1 MPTGEIKST
10 RSVRRKVIFVFLS
23 CAVSLVLAW
32 VISRVAFNEIM
43 GTVESITTPDP
54 KLEIVSSISRDIM
67 RLDQLQRAQAFG
79 GNAAYSSFSKE
90 SAAIIGSLD
99 SLTHLYEGSDVQQSR
114 IDSIKTLLRQRDKLF
129 NAYVQVREKVVD
141 NKEFS
146 EQLQTLSDIIYEPNT
161 ESKVVTTERK
171 RRTTTIAG
179 DTTNAVAIPVPQTE
193 DNRGFLARL
202 FGRRPVEQEQPQQVV
217 EERRMVEEEMETII
231 DTIRA
236 TQPDSILARIDS
248 AVQRFQLLQQEQR
261 EQFVDRE
268 MELTV
273 ASNALIGNMLS
284 ILHAVENEAMQ
295 QMEVDNLQAK
305 AVVSESVWRIGG
317 IILVFFSI
325 TAIMV
330 YLILADIRRS
340 NAYRIALEEAKEEA
354 EYHAAAKQ
362 RFLANMSHELRTPL
376 QSIIGY
382 SEQLK
387 QRQPDGDVQ
396 VDAIYQSSEHLLQ
409 IVNEILD
416 YSRITSGKIT
426 LNEKPFAVDGLV
438 NSVVAV
444 MKTQAQAKGLDL
456 LLNMRLLGSGYVNG
470 DAFRIKQILFNLLSN
485 AVKFTEKGQVTLD
498 VSTVVYSEKTELNMV
513 VKDTG
518 KGIPPGDIER
528 IFDDFEQSESA
539 NSGIHFGSGLGLSI
553 VKTICESMGG
563 QIRVESKKG
572 IGSTF
577 RVNLPLETLQEP
589 VADTD
594 SSFSK
599 ETPVPIQGSIWIVDD
614 DRLILA
620 LCQHILDK
628 YAIPYR
634 CFNSPKALLEE
645 PWDPSVKTVLMDIRM
660 PEMDGTELN
669 RALRRKIDST
679 DVDIIAC
686 TAQVLPEEQEHILA
700 QGFDGLLLKPFKE
713 ADLLRLLGITPRPL
727 REEKNHQTVS
737 TIRQLALDDEDQV
750 RNIIDHYLH
759 DTAADLA
766 ELKVHYHRN
775 NLSGLELLLHRI
787 AGRTGQIGGTDIAFR
802 FRKMEI
808 DARSGELPD
817 KAELEK
823 AIDAVESFAQQLQ
836 IHAPAAV
843 TEV

>member
-1 MPTGEIKST
+1 MPTRDIKST

-32 VISRVAFNEIM
+32 VISRVAFTEIM
-43 GTVESITTPDP
+43 DTVESITTPEP
-54 KLEIVSSISRDIM
+54 KLEIVSGISRDIM

-79 GNAAYSSFSKE
+79 GNTAYNSFSKE

-99 SLTHLYEGSDVQQSR
+99 SLKHLYEGSDVQQSR

-129 NAYVQVREKVVD
+129 NAYVKVREKVVD
-141 NKEFS
+141 SEEFS
-146 EQLQTLSDIIYEPNT
+146 EQLQSLSDIIYEPNT

-179 DTTNAVAIPVPQTE
+179 DTSAVAVPTAE
-193 DNRGFLARL
+193 DDRGFLARL
-202 FGRRPVEQEQPQQVV
+202 FGRKPVEQPQQVV

-248 AVQRFQLLQQEQR
+248 AVQRFQRLQQQQR
-261 EQFVDRE
+261 DQFVDRE

-273 ASNALIGNMLS
+273 ASNALISNMLS
-284 ILHAVENEAMQ
+284 ILHSVENEAMQ
-295 QMEVDNLQAK
+295 QMEIDNMQAK

-317 IILVFFSI
+317 IILAFFCI

-340 NAYRIALEEAKEEA
+340 NADRMALEAAKEEA

-387 QRQPDGDVQ
+387 QGQPEGDTK

-416 YSRITSGKIT
+416 YSRITSGKIR
-426 LNEKPFAVDGLV
+426 LNEKPFAVNGLIS
-438 NSVVAV
+438 SVVSV
-444 MKTQAQAKGLDL
+444 MKTQAQAKGLEL
-456 LLNMRLLGSGYVNG
+456 KLNTRVLGSGHVVG

-485 AVKFTEKGQVTLD
+485 AIKFTDEGKVTLH
-498 VSTVVYSEKTELNMV
+498 VSTVVYTEKTELSIV

-518 KGIPPGDIER
+518 KGIPKADLER
-528 IFDDFEQSESA
+528 IFNDFEQSESA
-539 NSGIHFGSGLGLSI
+539 NSGTHFGSGLGLSI

-563 QIRVESKKG
+563 QIRVDSKKG
-572 IGSTF
+572 VGSVF
-577 RVNLPLETLQEP
+577 RANLPLKTFEKPLPHTSDQPLESTTAT
-589 VADTD
+589 V
-594 SSFSK
+594 
-599 ETPVPIQGSIWIVDD
+599 EGNVWIVDD

-620 LCQHILDK
+620 LCQNILEK
-628 YAIPYR
+628 YRVAYR
-634 CFNSPKALLEE
+634 CFHSPKAVLDE
-645 PWDPSVKTVLMDIRM
+645 PWDPSVKTILMDIRM
-660 PEMDGTELN
+660 PEMDGTQLS
-669 RALRRKIDST
+669 RALREKIDSK
-679 DVDIIAC
+679 DVNIYAC
-686 TAQVLPEEQEHILA
+686 TAQVLPEEQEQILA
-700 QGFDGLLLKPFKE
+700 EGFDGLLLKPFKE
-713 ADLLRLLGITPRPL
+713 ADLLRLLGISPRAHAQKDNRTQL
-727 REEKNHQTVS
+727 S
-737 TIRQLALDDEDQV
+737 AIRHLALDDEMQV
-750 RNIIDHYLH
+750 HNIINHYLK
-759 DTAADLA
+759 DTASDITALKLHYENGDLA
-766 ELKVHYHRN
+766 DV
-775 NLSGLELLLHRI
+775 ELLLHRI
-787 AGRTGQIGGTDIAFR
+787 AGRTAQIGGDEIAFR
-802 FRKMEI
+802 LRKLEI

-817 KAELEK
+817 QAELEK
-823 AIDAVESFAQQLQ
+823 GIDAVEIFAQQLQ
-836 IHAPAAV
+836 LHAPTPAIV
-843 TEV
+843 T

>member
-1 MPTGEIKST
+1 MPTRNIKST

-32 VISRVAFNEIM
+32 VISRVAFTEIM
-43 GTVESITTPDP
+43 DTVESITTPEP
-54 KLEIVSSISRDIM
+54 KLEIVSGISRDIM

-79 GNAAYSSFSKE
+79 GNTAYKSFSKE
-90 SAAIIGSLD
+90 SAAIVNSLD
-99 SLTHLYEGSDVQQSR
+99 SLKGLYEGSDMQQSR
-114 IDSIKTLLRQRDKLF
+114 IDSIKTLLRQRDRLF
-129 NAYVQVREKVVD
+129 NAYVKVREKVVD
-141 NKEFS
+141 SEEFS
-146 EQLQTLSDIIYEPNT
+146 EQLQSLSDIIYEPNT

-179 DTTNAVAIPVPQTE
+179 DTSAVALPVAQ
-193 DNRGFLARL
+193 DDRSFLSRV
-202 FGRRPVEQEQPQQVV
+202 FGRKRTDQPQQVV

-236 TQPDSILARIDS
+236 SQPDSILARIDS
-248 AVQRFQLLQQEQR
+248 AVQRFQRLQQQQR

-273 ASNALIGNMLS
+273 ASNALISNMLS
-284 ILHAVENEAMQ
+284 ILHSVENEAMQ
-295 QMEVDNLQAK
+295 QMEIDNLQAK

-317 IILVFFSI
+317 IILVFFFI

-340 NAYRIALEEAKEEA
+340 NAYHIALEAAKEEA

-387 QRQPDGDVQ
+387 QGQPAGDAK

-426 LNEKPFAVDGLV
+426 LNEKPFAVEGLV
-438 NSVVAV
+438 SSVVAA
-444 MKTQAQAKGLDL
+444 MTTQAQTKGIGLV
-456 LLNMRLLGSGYVNG
+456 LNTRVLGSGHVLG

-485 AVKFTEKGQVTLD
+485 AIKFTDQGKVNLD
-498 VSTVVYSEKTELNMV
+498 VSTVVYAEKTELNIV

-518 KGIPPGDIER
+518 KGIPKGDLER
-528 IFDDFEQSESA
+528 IFNDFEQSESA
-539 NSGIHFGSGLGLSI
+539 NSGTHFGSGLGLSI

-572 IGSTF
+572 VGSVF
-577 RVNLPLETLQEP
+577 KVNLPLKTHEKPIPDINGQQSEN
-589 VADTD
+589 
-594 SSFSK
+594 
-599 ETPVPIQGSIWIVDD
+599 VPAPIRGGVWIIDD

-620 LCQHILDK
+620 LCRHILGK
-628 YAIPYR
+628 YAVPYR
-634 CFNSPKALLEE
+634 CFDSPQAVLDA
-645 PWDPSVKTVLMDIRM
+645 PWDPSVKTILMDIRM
-660 PEMDGTELN
+660 PEMDGTQLN
-669 RALRRKIDST
+669 RELRKKIDSAGVT
-679 DVDIIAC
+679 VYAC
-686 TAQVLPEEQEHILA
+686 TAQVLPEEQEQILA

-713 ADLLRLLGITPRPL
+713 ADLLRLVGISSRSLPN
-727 REEKNHQTVS
+727 EESQAKLS
-737 TIRQLALDDEDQV
+737 AIRHMALDDDEQV
-750 RNIIDHYLH
+750 RNIIDHYLR
-759 DTAADLA
+759 DTASDITALRTHHAAGDLA
-766 ELKVHYHRN
+766 AV
-775 NLSGLELLLHRI
+775 ELLLHRL
-787 AGRTGQIGGTDIAFR
+787 AGRTAQIGGDGIAFQL
-802 FRKMEI
+802 RKMEI
-808 DARSGELPD
+808 DARSGEMPN
-817 KAELEK
+817 KAALER
-823 AIDAVESFAQQLQ
+823 AIETLEIFAQQLQ
-836 IHAPAAV
+836 MHAPTPAAA
-843 TEV
+843 T

>member
-1 MPTGEIKST
+1 MPTRDIQPT
-10 RSVRRKVIFVFLS
+10 RSVRHKVIFVFLS

-32 VISRVAFNEIM
+32 VISRVAFTEIM
-43 GTVESITTPDP
+43 DTVESITTPDP
-54 KLEIVSSISRDIM
+54 KLEIVSGISRDIM

-79 GNAAYSSFSKE
+79 GRTAYNSFSKE
-90 SAAIIGSLD
+90 SAAIVNSLD
-99 SLTHLYEGSDVQQSR
+99 SLKGLYEGSDVQQSR

-129 NAYVQVREKVVD
+129 TAYVKVREKVVD
-141 NKEFS
+141 SKEFS
-146 EQLQTLSDIIYEPNT
+146 EQLQSLSDIIYEPNT

-179 DTTNAVAIPVPQTE
+179 DTSAVTMPTPPDDRSFFSRV
-193 DNRGFLARL
+193 
-202 FGRRPVEQEQPQQVV
+202 FGRKRAEQPQQVV

-236 TQPDSILARIDS
+236 SQPDSILARIDS
-248 AVQRFQLLQQEQR
+248 AVQRFQTLQQQQR

-273 ASNALIGNMLS
+273 ASNVLISNMLS
-284 ILHAVENEAMQ
+284 ILHSVENEAMQ

-317 IILVFFSI
+317 IILAFFFI

-340 NAYRIALEEAKEEA
+340 NTYRIALEAAKEEA

-387 QRQPDGDVQ
+387 QTDSDSNAK

-426 LNEKPFAVDGLV
+426 LNDKPFAVEGLV
-438 NSVVAV
+438 SSIVAA
-444 MKTQAQAKGLDL
+444 MKAQAHAKGLDL
-456 LLNMRLLGSGYVNG
+456 VLNTRILGSGHLIG

-485 AVKFTEKGQVTLD
+485 AVKFTDQGKVSLD
-498 VSTVVYSEKTELNMV
+498 VSTVVYDKKTELNIV

-518 KGIPPGDIER
+518 KGIPKADISR

-539 NSGIHFGSGLGLSI
+539 NSGTHFGSGLGLSI

-563 QIRVESKKG
+563 QIHVDSTKG
-572 IGSTF
+572 VGSVF
-577 RVNLPLETLQEP
+577 KVNLPLKTYEKPLP
-589 VADTD
+589 VADGQQPD
-594 SSFSK
+594 ISHAPL
-599 ETPVPIQGSIWIVDD
+599 EGSVWIIDD

-620 LCQHILDK
+620 LYQSILDR
-628 YAIPYR
+628 YAVSYR
-634 CFNSPKALLEE
+634 CFHSPTAVLDA
-645 PWDPSVKTVLMDIRM
+645 PWDPAVKAILMDIRM
-660 PEMDGTELN
+660 PEMDGTQLS
-669 RALRRKIDST
+669 RALRQKIDST
-679 DVDIIAC
+679 EVNIYAC

-713 ADLLRLLGITPRPL
+713 ADLLRLLGISVPARVTA
-727 REEKNHQTVS
+727 NNQTELS
-737 TIRQLALDDEDQV
+737 AIRHMALDDEEQI
-750 RNIIDHYLH
+750 RNIIDHYLR
-759 DTAADLA
+759 DTASDIKALKKHYNKADLA
-766 ELKVHYHRN
+766 DV
-775 NLSGLELLLHRI
+775 ELLLHRL
-787 AGRTGQIGGTDIAFR
+787 AGRTAQVGGEKIAFHL
-802 FRKMEI
+802 RKMEI
-808 DARSGELPD
+808 DVRSGELPER
-817 KAELEK
+817 AELEK
-823 AIDAVESFAQQLQ
+823 GINMLENFSQQLQ
-836 IHAPAAV
+836 IHTPTAA
-843 TEV
+843 TAT

>member
-1 MPTGEIKST
+1 MPTRDIQST

-32 VISRVAFNEIM
+32 IISRVAFTEIM
-43 GTVESITTPDP
+43 DTVASITTPEP
-54 KLEIVSSISRDIM
+54 KLEIVSGISRDIM

-79 GNAAYSSFSKE
+79 GNASYNSFSKE

-99 SLTHLYEGSDVQQSR
+99 SLKQLYEGIDVQQSR

-129 NAYVQVREKVVD
+129 NAYVKVREKVVD
-141 NKEFS
+141 SEEFS
-146 EQLQTLSDIIYEPNT
+146 EQLQSLSDIIYEPNT

-179 DTTNAVAIPVPQTE
+179 DTSAVPVQHVE
-193 DNRGFLARL
+193 DGRGFFARV
-202 FGRRPVEQEQPQQVV
+202 FGRKRTDPPQQVV

-248 AVQRFQLLQQEQR
+248 AVQRFQLLQQQQR

-273 ASNALIGNMLS
+273 ASNALISNMLS
-284 ILHAVENEAMQ
+284 ILHSVENEAMQ

-305 AVVSESVWRIGG
+305 AVVSQSVWRIGG
-317 IILVFFSI
+317 IILAFFFI

-340 NAYRIALEEAKEEA
+340 NADRIALEAAKEEA

-387 QRQPDGDVQ
+387 HEQPNGNAKI
-396 VDAIYQSSEHLLQ
+396 DAIYQSSEHLLQ

-426 LNEKPFAVDGLV
+426 LNEKPFAVEGLV
-438 NSVVAV
+438 SNVVAV
-444 MKTQAQAKGLDL
+444 MAAQAQAKGLEL
-456 LLNMRLLGSGYVNG
+456 VLNTRILGYGHVRG

-485 AVKFTEKGQVTLD
+485 AVKFTDRGKVTLD
-498 VSTVVYSEKTELNMV
+498 ISTVVYADKTELNMV

-518 KGIPPGDIER
+518 KGIPAGDLER
-528 IFDDFEQSESA
+528 IFDDFEQSENA
-539 NSGIHFGSGLGLSI
+539 NSGTHFGSGLGLSI

-563 QIRVESKKG
+563 QIRVDSKKG
-572 IGSTF
+572 VGTVF
-577 RVNLPLETLQEP
+577 KVNLPLSTYEKLLPETNGRQSQHVP
-589 VADTD
+589 A
-594 SSFSK
+594 SF
-599 ETPVPIQGSIWIVDD
+599 EGSVWVIDD
-614 DRLILA
+614 DHLILA
-620 LCQHILDK
+620 LCQNILDK
-628 YAIPYR
+628 YAVPYR
-634 CFNSPKALLEE
+634 CFNSPNAVLDA
-645 PWDPSVKTVLMDIRM
+645 PWDPSVKTILMDIRM
-660 PEMDGTELN
+660 PEMDGTQLN
-669 RALRRKIDST
+669 HALRRKIDST
-679 DVDIIAC
+679 GVNIYAC

-713 ADLLRLLGITPRPL
+713 ADLLRLLGISPL
-727 REEKNHQTVS
+727 PLPQGENHAGVS
-737 TIRQLALDDEDQV
+737 VIRNMALDDEKQV
-750 RNIIDHYLH
+750 RNIIDHFVR
-759 DTAADLA
+759 DTASDIAA
-766 ELKVHYHRN
+766 LKAHYRN
-775 NLSGLELLLHRI
+775 GDIAGAELLLHRI
-787 AGRTGQIGGTDIAFR
+787 AGRTAQVGGDEIAFQ

-808 DARSGELPD
+808 DARSGERPD
-817 KAELEK
+817 ETALNKAV
-823 AIDAVESFAQQLQ
+823 DAVEAFSQQLQ
-836 IHAPAAV
+836 IHAPTAMTA
-843 TEV
+843 T

>member
-1 MPTGEIKST
+1 MPTRDIKST

-23 CAVSLVLAW
+23 CAISLVLAW
-32 VISRVAFNEIM
+32 VISRVAFTEIM
-43 GTVESITTPDP
+43 DTVESITTPEP
-54 KLEIVSSISRDIM
+54 KLEIVSGISRDIM

-79 GNAAYSSFSKE
+79 NNTAYSSFSKE
-90 SAAIIGSLD
+90 SAAIISSLD
-99 SLTHLYEGSDVQQSR
+99 SLKQLYEGSDVQQSR

-129 NAYVQVREKVVD
+129 TAYVKVREKVVD
-141 NKEFS
+141 SKEFS
-146 EQLQTLSDIIYEPNT
+146 EQLQSLSDVIYEPNT

-179 DTTNAVAIPVPQTE
+179 DTSAVAVPPVE
-193 DNRGFLARL
+193 DDRGFLSRV
-202 FGRRPVEQEQPQQVV
+202 FGRKRAEQPQQVV
-217 EERRMVEEEMETII
+217 AERRMVEEEMETII

-248 AVQRFQLLQQEQR
+248 AVQRFQQLQRQQR

-273 ASNALIGNMLS
+273 ASNALISNMLS
-284 ILHAVENEAMQ
+284 ILHSVENEAMQ

-305 AVVSESVWRIGG
+305 AVVSQSVWRIGG
-317 IILVFFSI
+317 IILAFFFI

-340 NAYRIALEEAKEEA
+340 NADRMALEAAKEEA

-387 QRQPDGDVQ
+387 QTQPAGDAKI
-396 VDAIYQSSEHLLQ
+396 DAIYQSSEHLLQ

-426 LNEKPFAVDGLV
+426 LNEKPFAVEGLIS
-438 NSVVAV
+438 NVVAV
-444 MKTQAQAKGLDL
+444 MKTQAQAKGLEL
-456 LLNMRLLGSGYVNG
+456 ALNMRILGSGHVLG

-485 AVKFTEKGQVTLD
+485 AVKFTDKGKVALD
-498 VSTVVYSEKTELNMV
+498 VSTVVYTEKTELNIV

-518 KGIPPGDIER
+518 KGIPKGDLER

-539 NSGIHFGSGLGLSI
+539 NSGVHFGSGLGLSI

-572 IGSTF
+572 VGSVF
-577 RVNLPLETLQEP
+577 KVNLPLKTVEKPLPDINSQQQENP
-589 VADTD
+589 P
-594 SSFSK
+594 
-599 ETPVPIQGSIWIVDD
+599 TPVEGSVWIVDD

-620 LCQHILDK
+620 LCQNILNK
-628 YAIPYR
+628 YGVTYR
-634 CFNSPKALLEE
+634 CFNSPRTVLDA
-645 PWDPSVKTVLMDIRM
+645 PWDPTVKTILMDIRM
-660 PEMDGTELN
+660 PEMDGTQLN
-669 RALRRKIDST
+669 RELRRKIDSKG
-679 DVDIIAC
+679 VNIYAC
-686 TAQVLPEEQEHILA
+686 TAQVLPEEQEQILA
-700 QGFDGLLLKPFKE
+700 EGFDGLLLKPFKE
-713 ADLLRLLGITPRPL
+713 ADLLRLLGISPLLRPEQNN
-727 REEKNHQTVS
+727 RSQVS
-737 TIRQLALDDEDQV
+737 AIRHIALDDEEQV
-750 RNIIDHYLH
+750 RNIIDHYLR
-759 DTAADLA
+759 DTASDITALKAHYNKSQLAD
-766 ELKVHYHRN
+766 V
-775 NLSGLELLLHRI
+775 ELLLHRI
-787 AGRTGQIGGTDIAFR
+787 AGRTAQVGGDEIAFR

-808 DARSGELPD
+808 DARSGELPEP
-817 KAELEK
+817 AELKK
-823 AIDAVESFAQQLQ
+823 AIEAVEAFSQQLQ
-836 IHAPAAV
+836 IYAPAPVAA
-843 TEV
+843 T

>member
-1 MPTGEIKST
+1 MSTSEIKST
-10 RSVRRKVIFVFLS
+10 RSVRSKVIFVFFS
-23 CAVSLVLAW
+23 CALSLLLAW
-32 VISRVAFNEIM
+32 VISRVAFSEIM

-79 GNAAYSSFSKE
+79 SNATTYNSFSKE

-99 SLTHLYEGSDVQQSR
+99 SLTHLYEGSDIQQSR

-129 NAYVQVREKVVD
+129 TAYVRVREKVVD
-141 NKEFS
+141 SKEFS
-146 EQLQTLSDIIYEPNT
+146 EQLQSLSEVIYEPST

-179 DTTNAVAIPVPQTE
+179 DTSAVTIPAQQAE

-202 FGRRPVEQEQPQQVV
+202 FGRRPVDQEQPQQVV

-248 AVQRFQLLQQEQR
+248 AVQRFQHLQQQQR

-268 MELTV
+268 VELTV
-273 ASNALIGNMLS
+273 ASNALISNMLS

-317 IILVFFSI
+317 VILVFFCI

-340 NAYRIALEEAKEEA
+340 NAYRIALEAAKEEA

-387 QRQPDGDVQ
+387 QRQPIGDTQ
-396 VDAIYQSSEHLLQ
+396 IDAIYQSSEHLLQ

-426 LNEKPFAVDGLV
+426 LNEKPFGVEELI

-444 MKTQAQAKGLDL
+444 MKTQAQTKGLQL
-456 LLNMRLLGSGYVNG
+456 ELNVRILGSGYAVG

-485 AVKFTEKGQVTLD
+485 AVKFTDSGQVTLD

-518 KGIPPGDIER
+518 KGIPEDDLER
-528 IFDDFEQSESA
+528 IFNDFEQSESA
-539 NSGIHFGSGLGLSI
+539 NSGTHFGSGLGLSI

-572 IGSTF
+572 LGSTF
-577 RVNLPLETLQEP
+577 KVNLPLTTAEQPVSETTEP
-589 VADTD
+589 ATTL
-594 SSFSK
+594 S
-599 ETPVPIQGSIWIVDD
+599 PRPIRDHIWIVDD
-614 DRLILA
+614 DRLILG
-620 LCQHILDK
+620 LCQHIFGK
-628 YAIPYR
+628 YGVSYR
-634 CFNSPKALLEE
+634 CFNSPKAVLDE

-660 PEMDGTELN
+660 PEMDGTQLN
-669 RALRRKIDST
+669 RALREKIDST
-679 DVDIIAC
+679 GVKIIAC
-686 TAQVLPEEQEHILA
+686 TAQVLPEEQEQLLS

-713 ADLLRLLGITPRPL
+713 ADLLRLLNITPPPP
-727 REEKNHQTVS
+727 RESQDADTVS
-737 TIRQLALDDEDQV
+737 AIRRLALDDDEQT
-750 RNIIDHYLH
+750 RNIIEHYLQ
-759 DTAADLA
+759 DTAADLDA
-766 ELKVHYHRN
+766 LKTNYHSG
-775 NLSGLELLLHRI
+775 NLTDLELLLHRI
-787 AGRTGQIGGTDIAFR
+787 AGRTAQIGGKEIAFR
-802 FRKMEI
+802 LRKMEI

-817 KAELEK
+817 KSELDN

-836 IHAPAAV
+836 IHAPTAI
-843 TEV
+843 TES

>member
-1 MPTGEIKST
+1 MPTRDIKST

-32 VISRVAFNEIM
+32 VISRDAFTEIM
-43 GTVESITTPDP
+43 GTVESITTPEP
-54 KLEIVSSISRDIM
+54 KLETVSGISRDIM

-79 GNAAYSSFSKE
+79 GNTAYNSFSKE

-99 SLTHLYEGSDVQQSR
+99 SLKRLYEGSDVQQSR

-129 NAYVQVREKVVD
+129 NAYVKVREKVVD
-141 NKEFS
+141 SKEFS
-146 EQLQTLSDIIYEPNT
+146 EQLQSLSDIIYEPNT

-179 DTTNAVAIPVPQTE
+179 DTSAVTIPLIE
-193 DNRGFLARL
+193 DDRGFFSRL
-202 FGRRPVEQEQPQQVV
+202 FGRKPTEQPQQVV

-248 AVQRFQLLQQEQR
+248 AVQRFQRLQQQQR

-273 ASNALIGNMLS
+273 ASNALISNMLS
-284 ILHAVENEAMQ
+284 ILHSVENEAMQ
-295 QMEVDNLQAK
+295 QMEVDNQQAK

-317 IILVFFSI
+317 IILAFFLI

-340 NAYRIALEEAKEEA
+340 NADRVALEAAKEEA

-387 QRQPDGDVQ
+387 QDQPDGDTKI
-396 VDAIYQSSEHLLQ
+396 DAIYQSSEHLLQ

-426 LNEKPFAVDGLV
+426 LNEKPFEVKGLIS
-438 NSVVAV
+438 SVVSV
-444 MKTQAQAKGLDL
+444 MKTQAQTKGLEL
-456 LLNMRLLGSGYVNG
+456 KLNTRVLGSGYVLG
-470 DAFRIKQILFNLLSN
+470 DAFRIRQILFNLLSN
-485 AVKFTEKGQVTLD
+485 AVKFTDRGKVTLD
-498 VSTVVYSEKTELNMV
+498 VSTVVYAEKTELNMV

-518 KGIPPGDIER
+518 KGIPKGDIER
-528 IFDDFEQSESA
+528 IFNDFEQSESA
-539 NSGIHFGSGLGLSI
+539 NSGMHFGSGLGLSI

-563 QIRVESKKG
+563 QIRVDSKKG
-572 IGSTF
+572 VGSVF
-577 RVNLPLETLQEP
+577 KVNLPLKT
-589 VADTD
+589 ADKPLPDTAGKQPE
-594 SSFSK
+594 SA
-599 ETPVPIQGSIWIVDD
+599 TPHSARGSVWIVDD

-620 LCQHILDK
+620 LCQNILNK
-628 YAIPYR
+628 YAVPYR
-634 CFNSPKALLEE
+634 CFHSPKAVLDA

-660 PEMDGTELN
+660 PEMDGTQLN
-669 RALRRKIDST
+669 HALRQKINST
-679 DVDIIAC
+679 DVSIYAC
-686 TAQVLPEEQEHILA
+686 TAQVLPEEQEQILA
-700 QGFDGLLLKPFKE
+700 EGFDGLLLKPFKE
-713 ADLLRLLGITPRPL
+713 ADLLRLLGISVSPHQHVDSSTPA
-727 REEKNHQTVS
+727 S
-737 TIRQLALDDEDQV
+737 TIRHMALGDEEQV
-750 RNIIDHYLH
+750 RHIIDHYLR
-759 DTAADLA
+759 DTASDLTALKAHYRDGNLAD
-766 ELKVHYHRN
+766 V
-775 NLSGLELLLHRI
+775 ELLLHRV
-787 AGRTGQIGGTDIAFR
+787 AGRTAQIGGDQIAFR
-802 FRKMEI
+802 LRKMEI
-808 DARSGELPD
+808 DARSGELP
-817 KAELEK
+817 EQTEFEK
-823 AIDAVESFAQQLQ
+823 AIGTVEAFSRQLQ
-836 IHAPAAV
+836 IHAPSPIAA
-843 TEV
+843 T

>member
-1 MPTGEIKST
+1 MPTRDIKST

-32 VISRVAFNEIM
+32 VISRVAFTEIM
-43 GTVESITTPDP
+43 GTVENITTPDP
-54 KLEIVSSISRDIM
+54 KLEIVSGISRDIM

-79 GNAAYSSFSKE
+79 GNAAYNSFSKE
-90 SAAIIGSLD
+90 SAAIVSSLD
-99 SLTHLYEGSDVQQSR
+99 SLQQLYEGSGVQQSR
-114 IDSIKTLLRQRDKLF
+114 LDSIKTLLRQRDRLF
-129 NAYVQVREKVVD
+129 TAYVKVREKVVD
-141 NKEFS
+141 SEEFS
-146 EQLQTLSDIIYEPNT
+146 EQLQSLSDIIYEPNT

-179 DTTNAVAIPVPQTE
+179 DTSAVAIPIPQVE
-193 DNRGFLARL
+193 DDRGFFARV
-202 FGRRPVEQEQPQQVV
+202 FGRKRTEQPQQVV

-273 ASNALIGNMLS
+273 ASNALISNMLS
-284 ILHAVENEAMQ
+284 ILHSVENEAMQ

-317 IILVFFSI
+317 IILVFFFI

-340 NAYRIALEEAKEEA
+340 NAYRMALESAKEEA

-387 QRQPDGDVQ
+387 QGQPAGDTK

-426 LNEKPFAVDGLV
+426 LNEKPFAVEGLIS
-438 NSVVAV
+438 SVVAV
-444 MKTQAQAKGLDL
+444 MKTQAQTKGLDL
-456 LLNMRLLGSGYVNG
+456 ELNTRILGSGLVLG

-498 VSTVVYSEKTELNMV
+498 VSTVVYTEKTELNIV

-518 KGIPPGDIER
+518 KGIPKGDLKR

-539 NSGIHFGSGLGLSI
+539 NSGTHFGSGLGLSI

-572 IGSTF
+572 VGSVF
-577 RVNLPLETLQEP
+577 RVNLPLTTVEKP
-589 VADTD
+589 VPD
-594 SSFSK
+594 SDHSTS
-599 ETPVPIQGSIWIVDD
+599 EHVPTPVQGTVWVIDD
-614 DRLILA
+614 DRLILT
-620 LCQHILDK
+620 LCQHIFDK
-628 YAIPYR
+628 YAISYR
-634 CFNSPKALLEE
+634 CFNSPKAMLDA
-645 PWDPSVKTVLMDIRM
+645 PWDPSVKTILMDIRM
-660 PEMDGTELN
+660 PEMDGTQLN
-669 RALRRKIDST
+669 RALRNKIDST
-679 DVDIIAC
+679 RVNIYAC
-686 TAQVLPEEQEHILA
+686 TAQVLREEQEQIRS

-713 ADLLRLLGITPRPL
+713 ADLLHLLGVTPLPAHNGGHAPL
-727 REEKNHQTVS
+727 S
-737 TIRQLALDDEDQV
+737 AIRHMALDDEEQV
-750 RNIIDHYLH
+750 RNIIDHYLG
-759 DTAADLA
+759 DTASDLTALKTRYNQGNLA
-766 ELKVHYHRN
+766 EV
-775 NLSGLELLLHRI
+775 ELLLHRV
-787 AGRTGQIGGTDIAFR
+787 AGRTAQIGGEKIAFR
-802 FRKMEI
+802 LRKMEI

-817 KAELEK
+817 KAELEN
-823 AIDAVESFAQQLQ
+823 AIDAVETFARQLQ
-836 IHAPAAV
+836 LHAPTPATA
-843 TEV
+843 T